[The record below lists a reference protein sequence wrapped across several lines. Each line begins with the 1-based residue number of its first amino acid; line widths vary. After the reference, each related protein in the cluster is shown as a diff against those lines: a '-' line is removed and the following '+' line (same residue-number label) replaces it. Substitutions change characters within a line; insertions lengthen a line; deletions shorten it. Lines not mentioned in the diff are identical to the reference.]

1 VVGDNE
7 SELSE
12 AREFA
17 LGVCKSA
24 SIQSEGGL
32 PRSEV
37 FPQPL
42 ASLVIKRRVEWA
54 GLLGQFRD

>member
-12 AREFA
+12 ARQFA
-17 LGVCKSA
+17 LDFCKSA
-24 SIQSEGGL
+24 SIQSESGL

-37 FPQPL
+37 FPQSL
-42 ASLVIKRRVEWA
+42 ASLVIKRRVELA
-54 GLLGQFRD
+54 